1 METGM
6 TSFKKMGSALLVV
19 VLCALTVVTSAH
31 ADTLTDIQQRK
42 KIVVAIDLNSPPF
55 GMVND
60 KMQPYGSDVSAAQ
73 MLAKDLGV
81 ELEIVQVTGPNRV
94 PYLLTGKADIVI
106 ASFSI
111 TPERAK
117 VVDFSLPYSAADSV
131 VAGVKSTQIK
141 SLADLVGKRVGVV
154 RGNLQ
159 DTLLIPLVPKGTIMV
174 RFDDDATNAI
184 ALLSGQVDAIGTA
197 KELVVE
203 TARRNPDKHIE
214 TKFSVK
220 VVPQGIGIRKGDSAL
235 KAWIDHWVT
244 VNMKNGRLGESYQ
257 RAAGTALPDLSSYFP
272 K

>member
-1 METGM
+1 M
-6 TSFKKMGSALLVV
+6 TSIRRLALLVPMLA
-19 VLCALTVVTSAH
+19 LCALAGFKGAH
-31 ADTLTDIQQRK
+31 ADTLADIRQRG
-42 KIVVAIDLNSPPF
+42 KIIIAIDLNSPPF
-55 GMVND
+55 GMADD
-60 KMQPYGSDVSAAQ
+60 KLNPYGSDVTSAQ

-81 ELEIVQVTGPNRV
+81 ALEIVQVTGPNRV
-94 PYLLTGKADIVI
+94 PYLLTGKADIVM

-131 VAGVKSTQIK
+131 VAAFASTPIG
-141 SLADLVGKRVGVV
+141 SLADLAGKRVGVV

-159 DTLLIPLVPKGTIMV
+159 DTLLIPLVPKGTTMV

-203 TARRNPDKHIE
+203 TAQRNPDKHIE

-220 VVPQGIGIRKGDSAL
+220 VVPQGIGMRKGETAL
-235 KAWIDHWVT
+235 KAWIDNWVT
-244 VNMKNGRLGESYQ
+244 VNMKNGRLGDSYQ
-257 RAAGTALPDLSSYFP
+257 KAAGTPLPDLSSYFP